1 MKNKLIVS
9 NAENDTLTLVDL
21 ENKYEVEN
29 IFLND
34 NIVRC
39 KKRFSISSINRS
51 CIGPH
56 HIIRGSNDSII
67 YTANSYDNSVFKI
80 DINKKTVIDAV
91 YVGSCPKHLELLEGY
106 IFVTN
111 TDSNS
116 VSVIDEKEFIL
127 LENIPVGEKPHDV
140 KVNSSKNRI
149 YVANSGG
156 HSLSVICLDNNK
168 IGKIR
173 LRFNPFHI
181 LINNNRIYILCPQ
194 SNGMRQSIIQV
205 LDIKNNILLTELEVE
220 GVILDMIVIEN
231 TDILYTTNALDGFL
245 YKINIEKKNI
255 LEKYYLGGMPNCM
268 LYNGDSLLFIAD
280 ALKNCVIVFDYKK
293 GKVIKNISVGLEPN
307 GLLLI

>member
-1 MKNKLIVS
+1 MKRKKLVVA

-29 IFLND
+29 IFLN
-34 NIVRC
+34 NISTS
-39 KKRFSISSINRS
+39 KKRVNISSINRPY
-51 CIGPH
+51 IGPH

-80 DINKKTVIDAV
+80 DINSKTVIDAV
-91 YVGSCPKHLELLEGY
+91 YVGSCPKHLELLNGC

-116 VSVIDEKEFIL
+116 VSVIDEKDFIL
-127 LENIPVGEKPHDV
+127 LENIPVGEKPHDI
-140 KVNSSKNRI
+140 KINNSKNRI
-149 YVANSGG
+149 YVANSSGY
-156 HSLSVICLDNNK
+156 SLSVIYLDSNK
-168 IGKIR
+168 IDKIR

-181 LINNNRIYILCPQ
+181 LTNKDRIYILCPQ
-194 SNGMRQSIIQV
+194 SNGMHQSAIQI
-205 LDIKNNILLTELEVE
+205 LDINDNILLAELEVE
-220 GVILDMIVIEN
+220 GVVLDMVVIEN

-268 LYNGDSLLFIAD
+268 LYNGDDLIFISD
-280 ALKNCVIVFDYKK
+280 ALKNCVTVFNYKK
-293 GKVIKNISVGLEPN
+293 GKIIKNISVGLEPN
-307 GLLLI
+307 GLILI